1 MSESETTQ
9 APQETATETK
19 EPEVTLD
26 DVYKD
31 AGLDKIVETQ
41 TQPQVQQQTQI
52 QETRQ
57 EPSKVPDPY
66 DTEAFKAYVARLE
79 AGTTAL
85 HQNQARIAEYVT
97 RVERDR
103 AKSALESDIKSAVE
117 TVNEVVNHPKPKV
130 IEAMLDA
137 EARENPKFKA
147 LWENRT
153 RNPAAWES
161 ALKVTAKKFSEYLS
175 VRVDPNLVAAQR
187 ARKDSQKQMATTDKE
202 APDSSWDNLK
212 QDEFEAKWNQM
223 VSGGH

>member
-1 MSESETTQ
+1 MSESETTT
-9 APQETATETK
+9 QETTTTE
-19 EPEVTLD
+19 PQVTLD

-41 TQPQVQQQTQI
+41 TQPQPQAQPQV

-103 AKSALESDIKSAVE
+103 AKSALESDIKSAVDS
-117 TVNEVVNHPKPKV
+117 VNEIVNHPKPKV

-147 LWENRT
+147 LWDNRSK
-153 RNPAAWES
+153 NPAAWEK
-161 ALKVTAKKFSEYLS
+161 ALQVTAAKFSEDLS
-175 VRVDPNLVAAQR
+175 VKVDPKLVEAQR

-202 APDSSWDNLK
+202 APDESWNGLK
-212 QDEFEAKWNQM
+212 QEDFEHRWNQL